1 MDKATRGTEYDAL
14 FQAAG
19 EKYGVE
25 PSILRAIASVES
37 NFNPQAVGPKTR
49 SGRAQGMMQFVPAT
63 AKAYNLE
70 DPFNPEQ
77 SVDAAARLMRDLQKQ
92 YKGDVGKA
100 LEAYNG
106 GPRLVGK
113 SKQTAKYREMV
124 LARAGRAPSD
134 EIPEPAQPII
144 GAKSVPKELKQG
156 QMYGEAP
163 KMPAAAPRQVTMGT
177 IEGMPPS
184 YRTAFALQYLADTEP
199 DDDPEAKA
207 NDLLARLDELE
218 AEDAPLASSKLASF
232 FAEQAAQPMNAFQT
246 IQSKRNPQKQQKK
259 RALPSMQVVQGFA
272 EGGDVSKDFSPE
284 MQRLM
289 REERM
294 SPSSLQ
300 RTTLP
305 KGSAQTATIALPGLR
320 AYVDP
325 ALTDTYTAGYVFGDA
340 PVGDTTMFL
349 RGDRDLDTVAHESEH
364 LLAKRQLEHPTEINS
379 LFDSMFGDKEQ
390 GKSAR
395 SSFVRNAVDL
405 YPYLQ
410 EKYGV
415 QSAYFQPEM
424 YDYQRRYGAAQNLL
438 YEQLATLSAIEQ
450 NQKVDLT
457 KDPELR
463 KTLFSDK
470 GVREAYNALTGLRQT
485 RLDSKDI
492 RPHTRVP
499 EKETSTLDTVKQFLG
514 FKDGGEVDVS
524 EQMTVGTLPED
535 AKDYKEVLK
544 GLKKSLGD
552 IRRGIQYAPADLV
565 GAPVDIANMVL
576 QPFGLGSEK
585 PFMGSE
591 YLIDKGVE
599 AGIYEKP
606 SGTATETLSRL
617 GAGIMA
623 PTLGARTV
631 GRGIASLEESLK
643 GPPEGA
649 IKPRGGIIDPGLV
662 DPKVT
667 PSTLLAEPRQVTRA
681 RETAQA
687 KLKDAM
693 GRDIDPEKRD
703 ALVNFIDSKYSKYV
717 TTDLGTEADPVR
729 QTMKQGK
736 TVPSSRLASEKDI
749 YDQLA
754 NVQSLRTTGKPV
766 EETVF
771 FPANIEEAE
780 RSFERAYDR
789 ATNIKP
795 RMLVRATD
803 LDEDSRE
810 ILARSASRI
819 DVYNLIKRT
828 AANEVYGSSLPLKV
842 GVFAKMDPP
851 LGIQKIVRNYVD
863 QVKKN
868 AQLMEQEGN
877 PDGLET
883 LLDQTNIELL
893 SDNKYDALNDTLKR
907 SVNKELVFSTEMQS
921 VVGEHNPERIIET
934 LAAVPTDKLYKLNFK
949 EAYELGTKLLEPVR
963 KYEQSIA
970 MAEAKQTPPKEALF
984 YFTNPVLD
992 LKKGEASLQWV
1003 QLENSKAARME
1014 GAMMGHSVGDYD
1026 KLKPYNL
1033 GGKEAF
1039 DAGNAK
1045 IFSLRT
1051 ERGVP
1056 KVTLEYGKPVK
1067 DLAFYF
1073 NEPDEDLVRQVQ
1085 GLSNSA
1091 PLDYLQETFDLL
1103 KKKGLRFPQGQM
1115 QSYFR
1120 DRNGKDLDQRIA
1132 INWDR
1137 LQKYYEKGNPFD
1149 YKISNDI
1156 DVNGDP
1162 VIIVTSPDDTKVY
1175 NPIDKSSV
1183 RYAKGGLVSKPLYDR
1198 A

>member
-63 AKAYNLE
+63 ARAYGLE

-144 GAKSVPKELKQG
+144 GARSVPKELKQG

-177 IEGMPPS
+177 IEAMPPS

-232 FAEQAAQPMNAFQT
+232 FAEQAAQSMSPIEVMQG
-246 IQSKRNPQKQQKK
+246 KK
-259 RALPSMQVVQGFA
+259 RRPLPSMQVVQGFA
-272 EGGDVSKDFSPE
+272 EGG
-284 MQRLM
+284 
-289 REERM
+289 
-294 SPSSLQ
+294 
-300 RTTLP
+300 
-305 KGSAQTATIALPGLR
+305 
-320 AYVDP
+320 
-325 ALTDTYTAGYVFGDA
+325 
-340 PVGDTTMFL
+340 
-349 RGDRDLDTVAHESEH
+349 
-364 LLAKRQLEHPTEINS
+364 
-379 LFDSMFGDKEQ
+379 
-390 GKSAR
+390 
-395 SSFVRNAVDL
+395 
-405 YPYLQ
+405 
-410 EKYGV
+410 
-415 QSAYFQPEM
+415 
-424 YDYQRRYGAAQNLL
+424 
-438 YEQLATLSAIEQ
+438 
-450 NQKVDLT
+450 
-457 KDPELR
+457 
-463 KTLFSDK
+463 
-470 GVREAYNALTGLRQT
+470 
-485 RLDSKDI
+485 
-492 RPHTRVP
+492 
-499 EKETSTLDTVKQFLG
+499 
-514 FKDGGEVDVS
+514 DVS

-591 YLIDKGVE
+591 YLINKGVE

-606 SGTATETLSRL
+606 SGSGTETLARL
-617 GAGIMA
+617 GTGIIA
-623 PTLGARTV
+623 PTLGARTA
-631 GRGIASLEESLK
+631 GKGIAAFEESLR
-643 GPPEGA
+643 GAPEGA
-649 IKPRGGIIDPGLV
+649 IKPRGGIINPGLV

-687 KLKDAM
+687 KLRDAM
-693 GRDIDPEKRD
+693 GKPIDSEKRD

-736 TVPSSRLASEKDI
+736 TVPSSDRVSEKDI

-780 RSFERAYDR
+780 KSFERAYDR

-795 RMLVRATD
+795 QMLVRATD

-810 ILARSASRI
+810 ILARSASRM

-828 AANEVYGSSLPLKV
+828 AANEVYGSNLPLKV

-851 LGIQKIVRNYVD
+851 PGVQKIVRNYVD

-877 PDGLET
+877 LDGLDT
-883 LLDQTNIELL
+883 LLGQPNIELL

-907 SVNKELVFSTEMQS
+907 SVNKELVFSTETQS
-921 VVGEHNPERIIET
+921 FVGEHNPERIIET

>member
-1 MDKATRGTEYDAL
+1 MSAPANVIMRRGKGPIEMPASGREVEEFFKNRDPRTPITPEDLEEFNRQFNEKLQRDRRKEEEWDYPYREESAILAKGYNKGGEATKGIEYDAL

-63 AKAYNLE
+63 AKAYGLE

-92 YKGDVGKA
+92 FDGDVGKA

-144 GAKSVPKELKQG
+144 GAKSAPKELKQG
-156 QMYGEAP
+156 EMYGQAP
-163 KMPAAAPRQVTMGT
+163 KMPAAAPRQVSMGT

-184 YRTAFALQYLADTEP
+184 YRTALALQYLADTEP

-207 NDLLARLDELE
+207 SELLSRLDELE
-218 AEDAPLASSKLASF
+218 AEDAPLASSKLAAF

-246 IQSKRNPQKQQKK
+246 IQSKRNPQKQRQK

-272 EGGDVSKDFSPE
+272 EGGE
-284 MQRLM
+284 
-289 REERM
+289 
-294 SPSSLQ
+294 
-300 RTTLP
+300 
-305 KGSAQTATIALPGLR
+305 
-320 AYVDP
+320 
-325 ALTDTYTAGYVFGDA
+325 
-340 PVGDTTMFL
+340 
-349 RGDRDLDTVAHESEH
+349 VA
-364 LLAKRQLEHPTEINS
+364 
-379 LFDSMFGDKEQ
+379 
-390 GKSAR
+390 
-395 SSFVRNAVDL
+395 
-405 YPYLQ
+405 
-410 EKYGV
+410 
-415 QSAYFQPEM
+415 
-424 YDYQRRYGAAQNLL
+424 
-438 YEQLATLSAIEQ
+438 
-450 NQKVDLT
+450 
-457 KDPELR
+457 
-463 KTLFSDK
+463 
-470 GVREAYNALTGLRQT
+470 
-485 RLDSKDI
+485 
-492 RPHTRVP
+492 
-499 EKETSTLDTVKQFLG
+499 
-514 FKDGGEVDVS
+514 

-535 AKDYKEVLK
+535 TQDYRGVLK

-599 AGIYEKP
+599 AGIYEPP

-617 GAGIMA
+617 GTGIMA
-623 PTLGARTV
+623 PTLGARTAA
-631 GRGIASLEESLK
+631 RGIAAFEESLK
-643 GPPEGA
+643 GAPEGA
-649 IKPRGGIIDPGLV
+649 IKPRGGVINPGLV
-662 DPKVT
+662 DPT
-667 PSTLLAEPRQVTRA
+667 SDPSTLLGEPRQVTRA
-681 RETAQA
+681 RETAQT
-687 KLKDAM
+687 KIKDAM

-703 ALVNFIDSKYSKYV
+703 ALLNFIDSRYSKYV
-717 TTDLGTEADPVR
+717 TTDLGTEKDPVR

-736 TVPSSRLASEKDI
+736 TVPSSDRVSEKDI

-795 RMLVRATD
+795 QMLVRATD
-803 LDEDSRE
+803 LDENSRE
-810 ILARSASRI
+810 ILARSASRM

-828 AANEVYGSSLPLKV
+828 AANEVYGSNLPLKV

-851 LGIQKIVRNYVD
+851 PGVQKIVRNYVD

-877 PDGLET
+877 LDGLDT
-883 LLDQTNIELL
+883 LLGQPNIELL

-907 SVNKELVFSTEMQS
+907 SVNKELVFSTQTQS
-921 VVGEHNPERIIET
+921 LVGEHDPERIVET

-949 EAYELGTKLLEPVR
+949 DAYELGTKILEPVR
-963 KYEQSIA
+963 KYEQAIA
-970 MAEAKQTPPKEALF
+970 MAEAKQTPAKEALF
-984 YFTNPVLD
+984 YFTSPVLN
-992 LKKGEASLQWV
+992 LKKGDASLQWV

-1014 GAMMGHSVGDYD
+1014 GAVMGHSVGDYD
-1026 KLKPYNL
+1026 RLKPYNL
-1033 GGKEAF
+1033 GGKDAF

-1051 ERGVP
+1051 ERGIP
-1056 KVTLEYGKPVK
+1056 KVTLEYGKPLP
-1067 DLAFYF
+1067 DYASFF
-1073 NEPDEDLVRQVQ
+1073 NEPDKDLVRQVQ

-1091 PLDYLQETFDLL
+1091 PLDYLQETLEL
-1103 KKKGLRFPQGQM
+1103 MKQKGLKFPQGQK
-1115 QSYFR
+1115 QTYYKGR
-1120 DRNGKDLDQRIA
+1120 DGKDLKERI
-1132 INWDR
+1132 IIDWSR
-1137 LQKYYEKGNPFD
+1137 LQRYYEEGNPFD
-1149 YKISNDI
+1149 YRISNEI
-1156 DVNGDP
+1156 DTNGKP
-1162 VIIVTSPDDTKVY
+1162 VVAITSPDNTKIS

>member
-1 MDKATRGTEYDAL
+1 MSAPANVIMRRGKGPIEMPASGREVEEFFKDRDPRNPITPEDLEEFNRQFNEKLQKDRRKEEEWDYPYREESAILAKGYNKGGEATKGTEYDAL
-14 FQAAG
+14 FQTAG

-63 AKAYNLE
+63 ARAYGLE

-144 GAKSVPKELKQG
+144 GARSVPKELKQG

-218 AEDAPLASSKLASF
+218 AEDAPLASSKLASL

-272 EGGDVSKDFSPE
+272 EGG
-284 MQRLM
+284 
-289 REERM
+289 
-294 SPSSLQ
+294 
-300 RTTLP
+300 
-305 KGSAQTATIALPGLR
+305 
-320 AYVDP
+320 
-325 ALTDTYTAGYVFGDA
+325 
-340 PVGDTTMFL
+340 
-349 RGDRDLDTVAHESEH
+349 
-364 LLAKRQLEHPTEINS
+364 
-379 LFDSMFGDKEQ
+379 
-390 GKSAR
+390 
-395 SSFVRNAVDL
+395 
-405 YPYLQ
+405 
-410 EKYGV
+410 
-415 QSAYFQPEM
+415 
-424 YDYQRRYGAAQNLL
+424 
-438 YEQLATLSAIEQ
+438 
-450 NQKVDLT
+450 
-457 KDPELR
+457 
-463 KTLFSDK
+463 
-470 GVREAYNALTGLRQT
+470 
-485 RLDSKDI
+485 
-492 RPHTRVP
+492 
-499 EKETSTLDTVKQFLG
+499 
-514 FKDGGEVDVS
+514 DVS

-576 QPFGLGSEK
+576 EPFGLGSEK

-617 GAGIMA
+617 GAGIIS
-623 PTLGARTV
+623 PTSGARTV
-631 GRGIASLEESLK
+631 GRGIASLEESFK

-736 TVPSSRLASEKDI
+736 TVPSSDRVSEKDI

-766 EETVF
+766 EESVF

-851 LGIQKIVRNYVD
+851 LAIQKIVRNYVD

-907 SVNKELVFSTEMQS
+907 SVNKELVFSTETQS
-921 VVGEHNPERIIET
+921 FVGEHNPERIIET